1 MKSLPFSK
9 PGRWYRGNLHTH
21 STNSDGTKSPAQVCA
36 IYRRRG
42 YDFLSLTD
50 HFEKP
55 YGWPISDTRPYR
67 TKGFTTLIGA
77 ELHAPRTSL
86 GERWHIL
93 AVGLPRD
100 FAVPGKRERGPQ
112 LAQRAAKTGAY
123 VAVAHPAWY
132 DLSDEDIL
140 SVKAARAIEI
150 FNSTCQ
156 VHNGAGDST
165 GYLDRLLARGHR
177 YHAIATDDAHF
188 LPDRPDHA
196 KNWVVVRCRHLE
208 PAALLSALHAG
219 HFYSSQGPQILDV
232 RFTGRGARKV
242 SIRTSGVRA
251 IRINGRSSQCLCAR
265 FSRDTTSAQFDLAR
279 FRDSYARITVVDR
292 QGRRAWTNPFWL

>member
-100 FAVPGKRERGPQ
+100 FSVPGKRERGPQ

-123 VAVAHPAWY
+123 VATAHPAWY

-208 PAALLSALHAG
+208 PAAEHLEERHALVAVVEDDHTAPG
-219 HFYSSQGPQILDV
+219 TRQRNVEELQVLAE
-232 RFTGRGARKV
+232 RLELGAL
-242 SIRTSGVRA
+242 G
-251 IRINGRSSQCLCAR
+251 
-265 FSRDTTSAQFDLAR
+265 DLA
-279 FRDSYARITVVDR
+279 AQHLVAAV
-292 QGRRAWTNPFWL
+292 AEA